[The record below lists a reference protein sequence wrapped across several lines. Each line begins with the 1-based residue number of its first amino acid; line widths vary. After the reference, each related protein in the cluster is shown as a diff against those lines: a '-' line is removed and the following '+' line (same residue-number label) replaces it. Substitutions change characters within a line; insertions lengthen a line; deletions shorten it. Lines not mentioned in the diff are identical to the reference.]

1 MRKLKTLSTATNS
14 EISSEIVNR
23 LKFKTKNST
32 QVLEMKNTLK
42 KNERKKKKT
51 NPTSRVKLTKQSK
64 NLWT

>member
-42 KNERKKKKT
+42 KNERKKKT
-51 NPTSRVKLTKQSK
+51 NPTLRVKLTKQSK